1 MKPFL
6 KYLTMAIATICL
18 PYMALS
24 QNNLSS
30 LVFDEYEWDFGN
42 INEADGTVTHTF
54 TFTNTDNC
62 PVILERV
69 KPDCGCTATNYS
81 KAPVPPRAKGQIEI
95 TFDPSQMSGHFNKK
109 ITVLSNGGKN
119 RNLLT
124 IKGHVTRK
132 PGNIEDEYPF
142 AILDGVRANALH
154 AALSYVENGSAKSAV
169 IEIINTSSVPVS
181 IEAVSSDTHDGIFKF
196 AVPARLAAGEK
207 GIITLTYDLSGSNLN
222 YGMLTRKLYLK
233 VNGTTSELPLTLNG
247 IAVDHF
253 SPKDTAVAAH
263 CEITPVYRHFG
274 DVKPGTVLECS
285 VEIKNTGRSKL
296 IIRDVA
302 ARKNTEYSLA
312 TGTEI
317 APGKSIS
324 VMVRVRTGNNSYG
337 LVTGGISLVVN
348 DPARPYREIRFAA
361 DVH

>member
-6 KYLTMAIATICL
+6 KYLTMAIATVCL

-30 LVFDEYEWDFGN
+30 LVFEEYEWDFGN

-207 GIITLTYDLSGSNLN
+207 GIITLTCDLSGSNLN

-317 APGKSIS
+317 APGESIS
-324 VMVRVRTGNNSYG
+324 VMVRVRTGNNSFG